1 MIHKNYITVG
11 YGTVIQLVVLM
22 GKGQFPLD
30 NCPPDN
36 CLLDICHLEK
46 LPSRTTVPWI
56 FYHLGK
62 LLLGQLPLG
71 QLLLIQFPLRK
82 ITPR

>member
-11 YGTVIQLVVLM
+11 YGTVMQTVVLM

-36 CLLDICHLEK
+36 CLLDIYHLE
-46 LPSRTTVPWI
+46 
-56 FYHLGK
+56 
-62 LLLGQLPLG
+62 QLPPG
-71 QLLLIQFPLRK
+71 YF
-82 ITPR
+82 TT